1 MKPIPSPI
9 SREAFD
15 LMNKA
20 RDMITRIDSLVK
32 DGDTFTIGDI
42 ETGKHG
48 TYYPKG
54 GQTLNDE
61 LGESSTKEGSLGWE
75 EYQRLRERGD
85 FEHMRE
91 LEDKVG
97 DVEAQIGGAWAT
109 DEEAKRPPRSEVR
122 VRGEKRGEAGRGRN
136 TFKRPDDESSKRM
149 TPEQRGIDVNKSGD
163 EGSQPTFATSFNTNP
178 QDMAFVSES
187 GGTTRS
193 AYYSTNQHLLDSEDV
208 ANKGS
213 TSVSISL
220 EKLAS
225 MLNPHE
231 GGGVSRLEDNGVL
244 KSVCEICG
252 GNQYSGCRGN
262 CPKKRLN

>member
-32 DGDTFTIGDI
+32 DGDTFTIGDAAK
-42 ETGKHG
+42 ESGSLYRVPTSR
-48 TYYPKG
+48 
-54 GQTLNDE
+54 
-61 LGESSTKEGSLGWE
+61 GEPSAKEGSLGWE
-75 EYQRLRERGD
+75 EYQHLRERGD

-97 DVEAQIGGAWAT
+97 DVEAQIGGEWAS

-122 VRGEKRGEAGRGRN
+122 VRGEKRGEEGRGRN

-187 GGTTRS
+187 GGITRS

-208 ANKGS
+208 ANKGT

-244 KSVCEICG
+244 KSVCKHCG

-262 CPKKRLN
+262 CPMKEHLK